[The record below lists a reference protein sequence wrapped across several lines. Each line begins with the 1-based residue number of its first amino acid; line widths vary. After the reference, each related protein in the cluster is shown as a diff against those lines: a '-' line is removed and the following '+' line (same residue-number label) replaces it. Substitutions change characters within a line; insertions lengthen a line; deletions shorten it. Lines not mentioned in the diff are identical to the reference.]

1 MHLAGI
7 GDDAAVHLVAGDAD
21 RAADDHAAEG
31 DDGNLGRAATDVD
44 DHAPGRLHD
53 GKAGADG
60 GGKGLLDEEAR
71 AGARTESGVVNG
83 ALLNL
88 RDAAG
93 DADDDAGLG
102 EEGTVL
108 NGTDEV
114 AEHPFRDLEVGDDA
128 VAQGADGDDVGG
140 GPADH
145 ALRLLADGEN
155 ALGGAVDGD
164 DRGLDDDD
172 APPPDH
178 DERVRRPQVDSD
190 VVGQETEEAR
200 EGAEIC
206 QRGTGPAAGQTC
218 VRELRA

>member
-7 GDDAAVHLVAGDAD
+7 GDDAAVHLVASDAD
-21 RAADDHAAEG
+21 GAADDHAAEG
-31 DDGNLGRAATDVD
+31 DDGDLGRAAADVD

-53 GKAGADG
+53 GESGANG
-60 GGKGLLDEEAR
+60 GGERLLDEEAR
-71 AGARTESGVVNG
+71 AGAGAERSVVDG
-83 ALLNL
+83 SLLDL
-88 RDAAG
+88 GYAAG
-93 DADDDAGLG
+93 NADDDAGLG
-102 EEGTVL
+102 EERTVL
-108 NGTDEV
+108 NGADEV
-114 AEHPFRDLEVGDDA
+114 AEHPLRDLKVGDDA

-164 DRGLDDDD
+164 NRGLDDDD

-200 EGAEIC
+200 EGAEHC
-206 QRGTGPAAGQTC
+206 QRGPVLSQARPAFAS
-218 VRELRA
+218 